1 MFVRNWRLFGFKK
14 AWKWSGHN
22 DELRTIGLFF
32 ILIAALLYGG
42 SDFANATEE
51 KYREKIAHQD
61 AVIEK
66 LQSLLAACVTDNS
79 AGKLLKI
86 GESYYLCG
94 ISPLGSFEQK
104 GR

>member
-1 MFVRNWRLFGFKK
+1 MFMRNWRSFGFRK
-14 AWKWSGHN
+14 AWEWSGYS
-22 DELRTIGLFF
+22 DKVRPVVLFF
-32 ILIAALLYGG
+32 IFVIALLYGG